1 MQMHSVV
8 PLCSTASPSRTVGE
22 MKVSAGKVRSG
33 LQDLQ
38 KKKNVLTHTDK
49 SSLALTGTRLAALE
63 NVAQMASAVITTD
76 LALGSYTN
84 VGLATLAV
92 VALRICVPA
101 LVSEFACR

>member
-1 MQMHSVV
+1 MFDGFPFTYCCWRNVESE
-8 PLCSTASPSRTVGE
+8 CRE
-22 MKVSAGKVRSG
+22 GKIRATR
-33 LQDLQ
+33 LLQ
-38 KKKNVLTHTDK
+38 KKKECTHLHTDRVD
-49 SSLALTGTRLAALE
+49 SLALTGTRLAALE